1 MTKISVEKRL
11 YLTLI
16 GANLIFL
23 ALFFLIIGFLKF
35 YQESPIQLI
44 VEISS
49 ILIGS
54 LMIFFGLRGMK
65 RNSPKRNRE
74 HD

>member
-1 MTKISVEKRL
+1 MIMTKISVENRL

-16 GANLIFL
+16 GANLILL
-23 ALFFLIIGFLKF
+23 ALFLLIIGLLKF
-35 YQESPIQLI
+35 IPESPIQLI

-54 LMIFFGLRGMK
+54 LMIFIGLKGMK
-65 RNSPKRNRE
+65 RNSPKE
-74 HD
+74 M